1 MTRFAGVLLL
11 SATLLGCYD
20 PQADAPPG
28 VESQAG
34 ECLPDGDLCSINA
47 DCCAWDGSSQSGAG
61 LCVNFGEFAECT
73 GICYGDGDCSE
84 GCCAALT
91 DTDAYGVCAA
101 CSANPFERPSNPGN
115 ACLDG
120 VAYFCGCGDALGSPC
135 GESRADF
142 EANCSSVNELS
153 DVFECYAANADLSC
167 GDALAECPLESV
179 AALSQF
185 R

>member
-1 MTRFAGVLLL
+1 MTRFASVLLL

-20 PQADAPPG
+20 PEADMPVG

-34 ECLPDGDLCSINA
+34 ECMPDGDLCSVNA
-47 DCCAWDGSSQSGAG
+47 DCCAWDGSTRSGAG
-61 LCVNFGEFAECT
+61 LCVNFGEFSECT
-73 GICYGDGDCSE
+73 GICYADGDCSQ
-84 GCCAALT
+84 GCCGALT
-91 DTDAYGVCAA
+91 DTTAYGVCAA
-101 CSANPFERPSNPGN
+101 CNAAPFEGPSN

-142 EANCSSVNELS
+142 EANCGSDNELS
-153 DVFECYAANADLSC
+153 EVFECYAANADLAC
-167 GDALAECPLESV
+167 ADAIAECPLESV
-179 AALSQF
+179 AELSEL